1 MNKWTKKL
9 LSLVLAAALLLSCT
23 PLTSAEGTVG
33 TEPETTV
40 SEETTAPTEET
51 TEPSEESVDPTE
63 ETTEPEEETE
73 PEETSEPTEV
83 QEPTEVPSEDPTGET
98 EETTEETEPE
108 ETEEPEEDETV
119 ELPFGFQGLP
129 DGYVLS
135 ESALAEKQVLIDE
148 AVLDEL
154 TVMAAGTDYETDT
167 MTIHAETREIA
178 EIYAAAYSAELVD
191 YFDGTGLIRLTTATV
206 AEAVEAAQDM
216 ELPLPAANPNY
227 IISLDPN
234 EDYSAVLSQD
244 GISTQSTT
252 PQRMDWNTWVNEVF
266 EQPDPALL
274 YPAENH
280 TWWSGSYFNY
290 QYMHDT
296 MDTYGAWGVTMG
308 EDIKVAVVDTG
319 VMANHPDL
327 AGKVTEYDVGF
338 GTGDG
343 AGHGT
348 HVAGIIAA
356 SVNNG
361 TGGAGVAPNAQ
372 ILSIRVFAGNGRT
385 SDYYVAKG
393 INQAVAAG
401 ADIINLSLGA
411 PGFSQDLERSVRY
424 AISNGVCII
433 AAMGNDGMNQV
444 AYPAAFDGVIGVV
457 ASDENN
463 TRAQYS
469 NFGPWAD
476 IAAPGSAIYS
486 STYDGSFGLKSGTSM
501 ATPAVAGAA
510 ALYKS
515 VHRAATPR
523 QIESRMKATA
533 TKGSKDLGVGIVN
546 VGKML
551 SEKPT
556 VPVIWAFDDE
566 YNIIATSEDG
576 SLKNPIPC
584 ESRIGFATYTVDQN
598 WFYVY
603 TMDGKTPAIKNG
615 SVIVGEVYS
624 NPIDLSPYAGQTVT
638 VKAIQVN
645 GMGMASAV
653 MTQKIKVAN
662 TWNITGMEI
671 DGPARVVAGKSGEFK
686 ATVYPTDKASQSVTW
701 SIVSATMPGVTIN
714 AKTGV
719 VTTKATAKGDVLI
732 QATSTMDPN
741 WSAYFAFTVA
751 QVYPVK
757 TLTLNISKQ
766 DLFVGSWTTLRAA
779 SVIDTKNQ
787 EMLISDLDWRWTSSN
802 PKVAAVDPSGNV
814 TALSKG
820 TATITCKVLDG
831 SGKTAKCVITVRQQV
846 TGLTVSGQQ
855 AIAPGASATY
865 KAAAYPT
872 IANDKGVSWSLYNA
886 PMGTTISASGKVTL
900 PKNADINAEPFYVC
914 ATAKDGSGVSA
925 SYCVMVAQK
934 CTRVSIYA
942 NNSPGS
948 APGLVF
954 NRRGDLTGV
963 GMFNVNLLDTEG
975 MDNQVSL
982 YAWPENGQN
991 VPIVWTSS
999 NPAVASVW
1007 NGEVTAHKAG
1017 SATITAAAQD
1027 GSGKKATISVKVTV
1041 PVSSMT
1047 LTSSADKG
1055 TVGLDNMAVG
1065 KTYSHTVSFGTLYG
1079 TPTNRKV
1086 DWAWSATTLQ
1096 NGTYMDVSSALSNMV
1111 SCKGGKLSVKGN
1123 AQSVLDRYGNTQV
1136 TIYAI
1141 SQDGTDVLTAR
1152 TYNLVRGAT
1161 FVKFINGLRQDSD
1174 GNYYLTFVSDQ
1185 AVLHDSS
1192 GYKFGDFVVTS
1203 SNSRVVNPIEVST
1216 SSSYNSY
1223 YGGYVYWLVISS
1235 DMYTGKATITVKTTD
1250 GTNKTAKFTVTMN

>member
-83 QEPTEVPSEDPTGET
+83 QEPTEAPSEDPTGET

-191 YFDGTGLIRLTTATV
+191 YFDGTGLIRLTTATA

-252 PQRMDWNTWVNEVF
+252 PQRMDWNTWINEVF
-266 EQPDPALL
+266 DQPDPALL
-274 YPAENH
+274 QPADKNGSH
-280 TWWSGSYFNY
+280 SWWNDNY

-308 EDIKVAVVDTG
+308 YGVKVAVVDTG

-327 AGKVTEYDVGF
+327 SGKVTEYDIGY

-361 TGGAGVAPNAQ
+361 LGGAGIAPGAE
-372 ILSIRVFAGNGRT
+372 IISVRVFNGNGKT

-393 INQAVAAG
+393 IDKAVAAG
-401 ADIINLSLGA
+401 AQVINLSLGG
-411 PGFSQDLERSVRY
+411 PGFSQDLKRAVTQ
-424 AISNGVCII
+424 AINKGVCVV

-444 AYPAAFDGVIGVV
+444 SYPAAFDGVIGVV
-457 ASDENN
+457 ASDTNN

-476 IAAPGSAIYS
+476 IAAPGTAIYS
-486 STYDGSFGLKSGTSM
+486 STYDGSFGLKDGTSM
-501 ATPAVAGAA
+501 AAPAVSGAV

-515 VHRAATPR
+515 VHYDATPK

-533 TKGSKDLGVGIVN
+533 TKGGKDLGVGIVN
-546 VGKML
+546 VAKML
-551 SEKPT
+551 SEQPAAPIAW
-556 VPVIWAFDDE
+556 VLDE
-566 YNIIATSEDG
+566 NNELIASSQDG
-576 SLKNPIPC
+576 TLKNMVPC
-584 ESRIGFATYTVDQN
+584 ESKLAIVSTIEDVNHFFVFTL
-598 WFYVY
+598 
-603 TMDGKTPAIKNG
+603 DGKTPAVKNG
-615 SVIVGEVYS
+615 SVAVGEVYVE
-624 NPIDLSPYAGQTVT
+624 PIDLSRYAGQTIT
-638 VKAIQVN
+638 LKTMQVN
-645 GMGMASAV
+645 GLGMAGKV
-653 MTQKIKVAN
+653 LTQKIKVSN
-662 TWNITGMEI
+662 TWKITGMEI
-671 DGPARVVAGKSGEFK
+671 TGPDRVVAGKKGEFR
-686 ATVYPTDKASQSVTW
+686 ATVYPVDKASQSVTW
-701 SIVSATMPGVTIN
+701 SIVSSMAAGVTIN
-714 AKTGV
+714 AKTGAV
-719 VTTKATAKGDVLI
+719 STKTTSDGRVQI
-732 QATSTMDPN
+732 RATSTTDP
-741 WSAYFAFTVA
+741 SKYAEFTFRVERCF
-751 QVYPVK
+751 PVK
-757 TLTLNISKQ
+757 TLTLDTYKHTM
-766 DLFVGSWTTLRAA
+766 FVGDSAALRVTTAVNTNNDRVAVSNLEFIW
-779 SVIDTKNQ
+779 S
-787 EMLISDLDWRWTSSN
+787 SSN
-802 PKVAAVDPSGNV
+802 QKVATVDADGRVVAV
-814 TALSKG
+814 AKG
-820 TATITCKVLDG
+820 SATIICKVLDG
-831 SGKTAKCVITVRQQV
+831 SGKTVKCTVTVKQQV
-846 TGLTVSGQQ
+846 EELVISGQGGM
-855 AIAPGASATY
+855 APGTSATY
-865 KAAAYPT
+865 KANAYPAT
-872 IANDKGVSWSLYNA
+872 ASEKGVYWSVVDA
-886 PMGTTISASGKVTL
+886 PKGTTISASGKVTL
-900 PKNADINAEPFYVC
+900 PKMVEEGVDHFLVQAL
-914 ATAKDGSGVSA
+914 AKDGSGISRRF
-925 SYCVMVAQK
+925 SVMIAPK
-934 CTRVSIYA
+934 CTRVGVYA
-942 NNSPGS
+942 SNAPGN
-948 APGLVF
+948 APGLVY
-954 NRRGDLTGV
+954 NRQGILTGV
-963 GMFNVNLLDTEG
+963 GMFNVDLQNTDGVE
-975 MDNQVSL
+975 NQVSL
-982 YAWPENGQN
+982 NAYAEGNS
-991 VPIVWTSS
+991 VPILWTSS
-999 NPAVASVW
+999 NPAIASID
-1007 NGEVTAHKAG
+1007 NGLVTAHKAG

-1027 GSGKKATISVKVTV
+1027 GSGKKATIAVKVTV
-1041 PVSSMT
+1041 PVSSMS
-1047 LTSSADKG
+1047 LTSSAEKG
-1055 TVGLDNMAVG
+1055 TVGLDTMAIG
-1065 KTYSHTVSFGTLYG
+1065 KTYSHTVSFGSLYG
-1079 TPTNRKV
+1079 APTNRKV
-1086 DWAWSATTLQ
+1086 QWSWIVTTIR
-1096 NGTYMDVSSALSNMV
+1096 NGQLVNVSSAVNGMV
-1111 SCKGGKLSVKGN
+1111 SCNSGRLSVKSGVT
-1123 AQSVLDRYGNTQV
+1123 SVLSRYGNLQA
-1136 TIYAI
+1136 TIYAEAL
-1141 SQDGTDVLTAR
+1141 DGSGVVALR

-1161 FVKFINGLRQDSD
+1161 FVKFINGLRRDNS

-1185 AVLHDSS
+1185 VVSSSSS

-1223 YGGYVYWLVISS
+1223 YGGYVHWLVISS
-1235 DMYTGKATITVKTTD
+1235 DMHTGKATITVKTTD
-1250 GTNKTAKFTVTMN
+1250 GTNKTAKFTVTVN

>member
-83 QEPTEVPSEDPTGET
+83 QEPTEAPSEDPTGET
-98 EETTEETEPE
+98 EEITEETEPE

-129 DGYVLS
+129 DGFVLS

-148 AVLDEL
+148 TVLDEL

-234 EDYSAVLSQD
+234 EQYSIGLSQD
-244 GISTQSTT
+244 GISIQSST
-252 PQRMDWNTWVNEVF
+252 PQRMDWDTWVNEVF
-266 EQPDPALL
+266 DNPDPALT
-274 YPAENH
+274 YPV
-280 TWWSGSYFNY
+280 WWNDDY

-308 EDIKVAVVDTG
+308 RGVKVAVVDTG

-327 AGKVTEYDVGF
+327 TGKVTEYDIGY

-343 AGHGT
+343 VGHGT

-356 SVNNG
+356 TVNNG
-361 TGGAGVAPNAQ
+361 LGGAGVAPDAE
-372 ILSIRVFAGNGRT
+372 IISIRVFADSGRT
-385 SDYYVAKG
+385 NDYYIAKG
-393 INQAVAAG
+393 INQAVSAG
-401 ADIINLSLGA
+401 AQIINLSLGG
-411 PGFSQDLERSVRY
+411 PGFSQDLRRAVNN
-424 AISNGVCII
+424 ALNNDVCVV

-444 AYPAAFDGVIGVV
+444 SYPAAFDGVIGVV

-469 NFGPWAD
+469 NYGPWAD
-476 IAAPGSAIYS
+476 IAAPGTAIYS
-486 STYDGSFGLKSGTSM
+486 STYDGSFGMMDGTSM

-515 VHRAATPR
+515 VHAWATPK

-533 TKGSKDLGVGIVN
+533 TKGGKDLGVGIVN
-546 VGKML
+546 AAKML
-551 SEKPT
+551 SEQPGAPA
-556 VPVIWAFDDE
+556 VWAIDGE
-566 YNIIATSEDG
+566 GNVLATSDDG
-576 SLKNPIPC
+576 SLKNAVPC
-584 ESRIGFATYTVDQN
+584 ESWITFAVSAVDQN
-598 WFYVY
+598 WFFVY
-603 TMDGKTPAIKNG
+603 TLDGKTPAVKNG
-615 SVIVGEVYS
+615 SVVVGNVYEEGLDD
-624 NPIDLSPYAGQTVT
+624 PIDLSPYAGQTIT
-638 VKAIQVN
+638 VKVMQVN
-645 GMGMASAV
+645 GLGMAGKV

-872 IANDKGVSWSLYNA
+872 TANDKGVSWSLYNA

-934 CTRVSIYA
+934 CTRVIIYA
-942 NNSPGS
+942 NDVPTG
-948 APGLVF
+948 APGLAY
-954 NRRGDLTGV
+954 NKRGDLTSIGL
-963 GMFNVNLLDTEG
+963 FNVDISFIEG
-975 MDNQVSL
+975 AGNQASL
-982 YAWPENGQN
+982 YAWPENGYN

-999 NPAVASVW
+999 NPAVASVSD
-1007 NGEVTAHKAG
+1007 GQVTAHKAG

-1027 GSGKKATISVKVTV
+1027 GSGKKASISVKVTV
-1041 PVSSMT
+1041 PVSSMS
-1047 LTSSADKG
+1047 LISSADKG
-1055 TVGLDNMAVG
+1055 TVGLDTMAIG
-1065 KTYSHTVSFGTLYG
+1065 KTYTHKVSFGNLYG

-1086 DWAWSATTLQ
+1086 MWNWNMTTVQ
-1096 NGTYMDVSSALSNMV
+1096 NGGYLDVSNEVSKMV
-1111 SCKGGKLSVKGN
+1111 SCSGGRLTVK
-1123 AQSVLDRYGNTQV
+1123 ASAESVLRRYGNLQLTVIAQS
-1136 TIYAI
+1136 T
-1141 SQDGTDVLTAR
+1141 DGLNVVATR
-1152 TYNLVRGAT
+1152 TYNLVKGAT
-1161 FVKFINGLRQDSD
+1161 FVKFINGVRQDSN

-1185 AVLHDSS
+1185 AVASNSS

-1223 YGGYVYWLVISS
+1223 YGGYVHWLVISS
-1235 DMYTGKATITVKTTD
+1235 DMHTGKATITVKTTD
-1250 GTNKTAKFTVTMN
+1250 GTNKTAKFTVTVN